1 MMIWLLII
9 LLLPYFF
16 IFLEIYRNLLKVR
29 QSRPQGISSV
39 TVSVIIACRNEELN
53 LPLLLNDLY
62 SQDYDSKLFEII
74 IVDDNSTD
82 STFQIASAFHKIVNY
97 KVLKNKSRGKKC
109 AIQCGVYAATGKLII
124 TTDADCR
131 MDKRW
136 ISVIAFEYSETKAD
150 MIIAPVQLENKPG
163 FLGRIRELEFLSLQG
178 VTAGTAEAGYPVMC
192 NGANL
197 AFTREA
203 YLRHSENLHNEIAS
217 GDDVFL
223 LHSLKKEADSKII
236 WGWSPA
242 AVVTTRHCET
252 LTSFIKQR
260 SRWLS
265 KAKAYTDSFTLF
277 IAAAIFL
284 VVMLNLVLLIGG
296 IINQELIVLFSAAFL
311 IKSVPDFLLL
321 YETTRRYNKSHLMKW
336 FIPAQL
342 LYPFYV
348 VTVVLYSL
356 LFKNSWK

>member
-1 MMIWLLII
+1 MSWLLII

-16 IFLEIYRNLLKVR
+16 IILTIYRNLFKPGQLL
-29 QSRPQGISSV
+29 QDEPQGV
-39 TVSVIIACRNEELN
+39 TVSVVIPCKNEEEN
-53 LPLLLNDLY
+53 LPGILNDLC
-62 SQDYDSKLFEII
+62 SQDYDTRLFEII

-82 STFQIASAFHKIVNY
+82 STFQTALAFKLIRNY
-97 KVLKNKSRGKKC
+97 KVIRNNSKGKKN
-109 AIQCGVYAATGKLII
+109 AIKSGVDVATGKLII

-131 MDKRW
+131 MAGGW
-136 ISVIAFEYSETKAD
+136 ISSIAALYSESRAD
-150 MIIAPVQLENKPG
+150 MIIAPVQTESKPG
-163 FLGRIRELEFLSLQG
+163 FTGAFCDLEFLSLQG
-178 VTAGTAEAGYPVMC
+178 VTAGSAIAGYPVMC

-203 YLRHSENLHNEIAS
+203 WLRHSANLHSEISS
-217 GDDVFL
+217 GDDIFF
-223 LHSLKKEADSKII
+223 LHSLKKDAGSKII

-252 LTSFIKQR
+252 FTSFIKQR
-260 SRWLS
+260 SRWQS
-265 KAKAYTDSFTLF
+265 KAKAYTDRFTLV
-277 IAAAIFL
+277 ISAATFL
-284 VVMLNLVLLIGG
+284 AVMLNLALFIGS
-296 IINQELIVLFSAAFL
+296 IINQELIVLFIAAFI

-321 YETTRRYNKSHLMKW
+321 YETTRRYNKRHLMKW

-348 VTVVLYSL
+348 ATVVVYSL